1 MKCGSGLYKW
11 ADGSKYDGHWKNNKM
26 EGFGKFSWNNGR
38 YYEGEWKDNMMHGK
52 GT

>member
-1 MKCGSGLYKW
+1 
-11 ADGSKYDGHWKNNKM
+11 M